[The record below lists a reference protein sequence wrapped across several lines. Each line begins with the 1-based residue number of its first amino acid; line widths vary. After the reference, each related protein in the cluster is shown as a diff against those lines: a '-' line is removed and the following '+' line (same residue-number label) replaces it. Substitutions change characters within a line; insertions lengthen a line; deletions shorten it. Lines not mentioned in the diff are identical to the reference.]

1 MDGDN
6 LVDAAT
12 GTSAIFQK
20 NNAKFYIPVVAFSIN
35 DSIRFS
41 KNLKQE
47 FKGKISWN
55 KYRSETTTQPKNDN
69 LDYLIHPTFRNINR
83 LFVLSFKDANGY
95 TTRDFFDKYYMA
107 SVEIKDFNALIYNK
121 PFLISQ

>member
-12 GTSAIFQK
+12 ATSAIFQK

-35 DSIRFS
+35 DNIRFL
-41 KNLKQE
+41 KNIKQG

-55 KYRSETTTQPKNDN
+55 KYRSEITTQPKNDN
-69 LDYLIHPTFRNINR
+69 LDYLIHPTFRNTNR
-83 LFVLSFKDANGY
+83 LFVLSFKNANDY
-95 TTRDFFDKYYMA
+95 TTRDSFDKYFMA
-107 SVEIKDFNALIYNK
+107 LVEIKDFNALIYNK
-121 PFLISQ
+121 PFFD